1 MVACLE
7 TAAFGLVF
15 VAMGVLPWRWFY
27 VVQLADAP
35 SSLGSLP
42 LPLRI
47 LSRVA
52 ALVVGVGV
60 LGLVWLPCQ

>member
-7 TAAFGLVF
+7 TAAFGLAF
-15 VAMGVLPWRWFY
+15 VGMAVLPWRWFY
-27 VVQLADAP
+27 VFQVADAP

-42 LPLRI
+42 LPLQI
-47 LSRVA
+47 LARVA
-52 ALVVGVGV
+52 ALLVGVGV